1 MRLMPAIAVALSLAL
16 PAQAQQDQTLADI
29 RAELGALYGQV
40 LALKSQLDPT
50 GARASNGLSG
60 DAVLDRVIA
69 IEQAMQVLTART
81 EELEFRIGQI
91 VADGTNRVGDLEF
104 RLCELEPGCDIGT
117 LGETPM
123 LGGEALSVPLFA
135 APTEDQ
141 TQGLALTE
149 KSDFER
155 AQAAFEAEDYEG
167 AADLFKTFLSTYPGG
182 PLGVNAQLGLGQALE
197 LSGQSRLA
205 AQAYLEAYSLNPAG
219 AEAPFALFKLGQSL
233 GALGQLNEACVM
245 LGEVGRRF
253 PQSDAALSAQDE
265 LARLGCQ

>member
-1 MRLMPAIAVALSLAL
+1 MRLIPAIAVALCLAL

-29 RAELGALYGQV
+29 RAELGTLYGQV
-40 LALKSQLDPT
+40 QALKAQLDPT
-50 GARASNGLSG
+50 GALAANGLTG
-60 DAVLDRVIA
+60 DTVLDRVIA
-69 IEQAMQVLTART
+69 IDKALQVLTART
-81 EELEFRIGQI
+81 EELEFRVGQI

-123 LGGEALSVPLFA
+123 LGGEAPAVPLFA
-135 APTEDQ
+135 APSADQ

-182 PLGVNAQLGLGQALE
+182 PLGVNAQLGLGQSLE

-205 AQAYLEAYSLNPAG
+205 AQAYLEAFSLNPAG
-219 AEAPFALFKLGQSL
+219 SEAPFALFKLAQSL
-233 GALGQLNEACVM
+233 AAIGQVDEACVM

-253 PQSDAALSAQDE
+253 PQSDAAISAEDD